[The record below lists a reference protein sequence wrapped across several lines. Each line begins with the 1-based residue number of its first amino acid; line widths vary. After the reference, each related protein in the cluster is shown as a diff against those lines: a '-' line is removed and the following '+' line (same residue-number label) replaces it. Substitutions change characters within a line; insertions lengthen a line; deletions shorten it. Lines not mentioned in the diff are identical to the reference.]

1 MPAKQNTSNLNAAK
15 VRYVFDH
22 AAGMV
27 AAALQFSLPH
37 QPDFTV
43 GSVVLSAP
51 EAVTI
56 FKRSNQDSDD
66 WRKIATATL
75 EVAKALDNLDMT
87 LREAA
92 AGRGVAAAAQ
102 PPPLQP
108 QQPGQAQPLPI
119 ADWQPVA
126 VPLRVRAP
134 KNAPTVVVE
143 VMADEEDWTEL
154 GHHAAKG
161 WTAMTQQLTEAWTS
175 TYYLRT
181 TIHVDVCYDRQRPAH
196 GFLVVRIAHRNFH
209 IRCIFHRPSRIRK
222 TFPFR
227 ATLGI
232 CKNAAGRSR
241 YHAPG
246 HTRHVTRDLRN
257 EAQRHGT
264 LPGTLY
270 IPANRFCQLGTCR
283 QQHLC
288 TQFKRIAA

>member
-56 FKRSNQDSDD
+56 FKRSKQDSDD

-75 EVAKALDNLDMT
+75 EVAKALENLDVT

-92 AGRGVAAAAQ
+92 AGRGAAAAVQ

-108 QQPGQAQPLPI
+108 QQPGKAQPLPI

-175 TYYLRT
+175 TNYLR
-181 TIHVDVCYDRQRPAH
+181 
-196 GFLVVRIAHRNFH
+196 
-209 IRCIFHRPSRIRK
+209 K
-222 TFPFR
+222 
-227 ATLGI
+227 
-232 CKNAAGRSR
+232 
-241 YHAPG
+241 
-246 HTRHVTRDLRN
+246 HTGWCL
-257 EAQRHGT
+257 
-264 LPGTLY
+264 L
-270 IPANRFCQLGTCR
+270 
-283 QQHLC
+283 
-288 TQFKRIAA
+288 